1 MVKTLLV
8 KVEILLFQFVSK
20 FSSQYNIV
28 SISFSSDIQCQTSPI
43 ITVSS
48 TDTVITSNDVFS
60 VSTATFRV
68 VESKLGES
76 SSTSQTDTASCSC
89 TMTEQVSSDT
99 QTG

>member
-1 MVKTLLV
+1 MAKTLLV

-20 FSSQYNIV
+20 FISQYSVI

-48 TDTVITSNDVFS
+48 TDTFITSTDVFS
-60 VSTATFRV
+60 VGTATFV
-68 VESKLGES
+68 VESILGDS

-89 TMTEQVSSDT
+89 TMTEQVCSDT